1 MSGWTIFW
9 IIFITASFIL
19 GTVSHINDCHRE
31 IEELKRGKPVTP
43 DSDATFGWSARV
55 SQRGLNPAQT
65 LHLGEM
71 DEGEALKKV
80 LEMGY
85 HPKDIKSLTHSRSPR
100 EVKL

>member
-1 MSGWTIFW
+1 MSGWILYVSIWFTI
-9 IIFITASFIL
+9 SFFL
-19 GTVSHINDCHRE
+19 ATVSHINDCHRE